1 MTSVYLGL
9 GSNIEPE
16 HNIEQGLLKLRQCF
30 EVQAVSPWYCSKAQG
45 FDGPDFINLVV
56 ELEYAGE
63 LTELAQDIKEIE
75 FEFGREAQAVKFA
88 SRTLDIDILLF
99 GDAVGELS
107 GIQLPRTDIYQYAYV
122 LKPLLDVLPQGK
134 DPKSGRL
141 LTEFLPQV
149 QQQWLKPLTVV
160 SGHGLAPT

>member
-16 HNIEQGLLKLRQCF
+16 HNIEQGLIKLRQCF
-30 EVQAVSPWYCSKAQG
+30 QVQTVSPWYCSKAQG

-56 ELEYAGE
+56 EIEYDGE
-63 LTELAQDIKEIE
+63 LAELAQTIKEIE

-99 GDAVGELS
+99 GEAVGELA

-134 DPKSGRL
+134 DPKTGRFFA
-141 LTEFLPQV
+141 EFLPQV
-149 QQQWLKPLTVV
+149 QQQWLEPLTLVT
-160 SGHGLAPT
+160 GHKLAST

>member
-16 HNIEQGLLKLRQCF
+16 HNIEQGLVKLRQCF
-30 EVQAVSPWYCSKAQG
+30 QVQRVSPWYCSKAQG

-56 ELEYAGE
+56 EIEYDGE
-63 LTELAQDIKEIE
+63 LAELAQAIKEIE

-99 GDAVGELS
+99 GERSEEHTSELQS
-107 GIQLPRTDIYQYAYV
+107 RPHLV
-122 LKPLLDVLPQGK
+122 C
-134 DPKSGRL
+134 RL
-141 LTEFLPQV
+141 LLE
-149 QQQWLKPLTVV
+149 KKKKKI
-160 SGHGLAPT
+160 